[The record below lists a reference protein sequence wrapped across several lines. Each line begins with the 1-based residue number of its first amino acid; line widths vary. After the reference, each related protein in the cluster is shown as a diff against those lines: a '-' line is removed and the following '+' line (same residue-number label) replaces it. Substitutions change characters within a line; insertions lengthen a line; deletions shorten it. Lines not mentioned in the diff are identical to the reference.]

1 MINWFLRCLMNLEC
15 IIRNYK
21 GRWIVDHEDEEAII
35 LKRRSKV
42 LKKKW
47 FKSLIVFFIFLTI
60 IKLFTAKVGLI
71 GDPTVLLVIKPN
83 PTISNEFIMMG
94 EETEANIL
102 KYKGTWFYE
111 KKYYVLT
118 GDEMGFSGE
127 NVYDVM
133 IFLWWLLGVGMIL
146 LITGNY
152 INNKKMNKFA

>member
-1 MINWFLRCLMNLEC
+1 M
-15 IIRNYK
+15 
-21 GRWIVDHEDEEAII
+21 
-35 LKRRSKV
+35 
-42 LKKKW
+42 KKKW

-60 IKLFTAKVGLI
+60 IKLFTAKVGLL
-71 GDPTVLLVIKPN
+71 GDPTVQLVIKSN

-127 NVYDVM
+127 KAYDVM
-133 IFLWWLLGVGMIL
+133 IFSWWLLGAGMIL
-146 LITGNY
+146 LITGKC
-152 INNKKMNKFA
+152 INKKIMNKFT